1 MEDSHRGDET
11 PLETPMRESEDFLTC
26 LTRYIE
32 QPNTSKRL
40 PTSNITVNTTWRDE
54 ETEEDKLQRI
64 SRSSMAELTDRMRDI
79 WIFGAEMEMATEAMR
94 KIGLEPRVT
103 EMTSDDLRWKDYT
116 NLPNLYRVRQK
127 TNMNLMKTTDE
138 WLILLDHSKPMVRNQ
153 KQKLEFSN

>member
-1 MEDSHRGDET
+1 
-11 PLETPMRESEDFLTC
+11 
-26 LTRYIE
+26 
-32 QPNTSKRL
+32 
-40 PTSNITVNTTWRDE
+40 
-54 ETEEDKLQRI
+54 
-64 SRSSMAELTDRMRDI
+64 MRDI
-79 WIFGAEMEMATEAMR
+79 WIFGAEMEMVATEATMR
-94 KIGLEPRVT
+94 KIVGLEPRVT